1 MTAAAMKKEPIP
13 ADQVGGVSG
22 AKLKAF
28 VERIERMEEEK
39 AGVASDI
46 RDTYSEAKA
55 FGFDA
60 KVLRAIVRIRKQDTE
75 KRREHEELLDL
86 YKAALGMAE

>member
-1 MTAAAMKKEPIP
+1 MSAAAQKQPLP

-39 AGVASDI
+39 AAMASDI
-46 RDTYSEAKA
+46 RDTYAEAKA

-60 KVLRAIVRIRKQDTE
+60 KVMRAIVKIRKQDTE

-86 YKAALGMAE
+86 YKMALGMAE

>member
-1 MTAAAMKKEPIP
+1 MGAAAEKIVVP

-28 VERIERMEEEK
+28 IERIERVEAEK
-39 AGVASDI
+39 AALADDI
-46 RDTYSEAKA
+46 RDIYSEAKA

-60 KVLRAIVRIRKQDTE
+60 KVMRKLIRLRKQDTE
-75 KRREHEELLDL
+75 KRREEEELLDL
-86 YKAALGMAE
+86 YKAALGMAD

>member
-1 MTAAAMKKEPIP
+1 MSAVAAQKEPIP

-22 AKLKAF
+22 AKLKNF
-28 VERIERMEEEK
+28 IERIERMEEEK

-60 KVLRAIVRIRKQDTE
+60 KVMRAIVRMRKQDLE